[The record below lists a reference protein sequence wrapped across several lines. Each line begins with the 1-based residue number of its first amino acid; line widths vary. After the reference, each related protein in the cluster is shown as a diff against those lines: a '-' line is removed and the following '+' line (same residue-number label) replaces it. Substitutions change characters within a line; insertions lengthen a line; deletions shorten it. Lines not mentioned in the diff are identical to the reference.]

1 MRRVLLVAGVLFA
14 GGLAAFACSPGVTA
28 PPAAVPAASSSAS
41 VASATASAAR
51 PKISLTGGLLL
62 PDTASPVTS
71 VGEAPLGPA
80 PPCAKDEDCW
90 SRTCC
95 PATQPSQCVHG
106 TLAKHCA
113 VEERICKKAAVTF
126 TCFCDAGVCG
136 GRLAG
141 P

>member
-1 MRRVLLVAGVLFA
+1 MKSLFLVVGALSV
-14 GGLAAFACSPGVTA
+14 GLAFGACSPVVT
-28 PPAAVPAASSSAS
+28 PQPAVVPAASSSAP
-41 VASATASAAR
+41 VASASSAR

-62 PDTASPVTS
+62 PDTANPAAS
-71 VGEAPLGPA
+71 VDETPLGPA

-95 PATQPSQCVHG
+95 PATVPAQCVHG

-126 TCFCDAGVCG
+126 TCFCDAGTCK
-136 GRLAG
+136 GRAAG

>member
-1 MRRVLLVAGVLFA
+1 MKSLFLVAGALSV
-14 GGLAAFACSPGVTA
+14 GLAFGACSPGVT
-28 PPAAVPAASSSAS
+28 PQPAVPAASSSAP
-41 VASATASAAR
+41 VASAASSSAR

-62 PDTASPVTS
+62 PDTASPTAS
-71 VGEAPLGPA
+71 VDDTPLGPA

-95 PATQPSQCVHG
+95 PATLPAQCVHG

-113 VEERICKKAAVTF
+113 VEERVCKKAAVTF
-126 TCFCDAGVCG
+126 TCFCDAGVCK
-136 GRLAG
+136 GRAAG

>member
-1 MRRVLLVAGVLFA
+1 MKSLFLVGGALSV
-14 GGLAAFACSPGVTA
+14 GLAFGACSPVVTPQPTA
-28 PPAAVPAASSSAS
+28 PAASSSAP
-41 VASATASAAR
+41 VASPSSAR

-62 PDTASPVTS
+62 PDTANPVAS
-71 VGEAPLGPA
+71 VDDAPLGPA

-126 TCFCDAGVCG
+126 TCFCDAGTCN
-136 GRLAG
+136 GRAAA